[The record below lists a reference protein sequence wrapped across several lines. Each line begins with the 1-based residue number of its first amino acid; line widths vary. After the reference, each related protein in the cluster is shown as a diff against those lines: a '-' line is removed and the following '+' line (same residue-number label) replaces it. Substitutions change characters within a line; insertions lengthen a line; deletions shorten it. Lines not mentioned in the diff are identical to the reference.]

1 MHEDQR
7 SLVGSEF
14 IRLCLG
20 KTFDYEGL
28 VRAAACARG
37 VSVVVTDG
45 HVALPACDVLA
56 MCGAEPKPPSDGSF
70 QVLSLVLV
78 LVLVLLLWCWRC

>member
-14 IRLCLG
+14 IPLCLG

-45 HVALPACDVLA
+45 HVALPACERL
-56 MCGAEPKPPSDGSF
+56 CLPFESTRF
-70 QVLSLVLV
+70 LSKNFDRGP
-78 LVLVLLLWCWRC
+78 W